1 MGQKQDPRERESR
14 SGLSEY
20 VQAKH
25 AISELEAELQAE
37 CQSVFEEHLVHLGD
51 AMEKPLNVKAI
62 EAYVYEDKHDSS
74 YVWCGVKLPIDT
86 VATLYVAYLL
96 EENGPCS
103 AGVTVVLTDKKNAD
117 KQWRQCQ
124 IPENIECKKWYPGG
138 SPSSLRSVRHQPFP
152 PVSNLPI
159 SSRRGWV
166 CGGRGTDLSLIDS
179 IHWLVGGAK
188 SVARDRRE

>member
-62 EAYVYEDKHDSS
+62 EAYVYEDKHDS
-74 YVWCGVKLPIDT
+74 
-86 VATLYVAYLL
+86 
-96 EENGPCS
+96 
-103 AGVTVVLTDKKNAD
+103 
-117 KQWRQCQ
+117 
-124 IPENIECKKWYPGG
+124 
-138 SPSSLRSVRHQPFP
+138 
-152 PVSNLPI
+152 
-159 SSRRGWV
+159 
-166 CGGRGTDLSLIDS
+166 
-179 IHWLVGGAK
+179 
-188 SVARDRRE
+188 